1 VSAEAGFPTEPGRRL
16 PFKRALLGRPIPIE
30 RLQDELLPKLLALP
44 IFASDALSSVAYA
57 TEAALAVLVAASLA
71 SANLVVPISA
81 AIAAL
86 LAIVVLSYR
95 ETINAYP
102 NGGGAYVVARENLG
116 TTSGLVAA
124 ASLLVDYV
132 LTVAVSIVAGVLALA
147 SAVPGLQSHE
157 VALSL
162 LVVVVLALANLRG
175 VREAGLLFALPTYG
189 FVAAMLVMVVVGIVG
204 GVAGGWPSAHVPD
217 ALPTG
222 TAATVGL
229 VVVLRA
235 FASGC
240 SALTGV
246 EAVSNGVTAFRRP
259 QAQNASRTLLI
270 MGAIAITL
278 FMGVSVL
285 ADKIGARPSG
295 SVSVLSEVA
304 RAVFPAG
311 SASAIGFYLVQGFT
325 FGILILAANTAYQGF
340 PRLAA
345 LLARDG
351 FVPRQFSNL
360 GDRLVFSN
368 GLIVLSLL
376 AALLIVAFNADI
388 NGLIHLYLL
397 GVFTAFTLSQAGMV
411 RLWWR
416 RRGKVRSK
424 GPLLRSL
431 SLNALGAVS
440 TALVTLVIVFTKFRE
455 GAWMVMVAV
464 PAIVVLFLLVRRHYE
479 RVHARLSTGFRVAR
493 EGRTR
498 GPVIVVV
505 QSLDDATTEALRY
518 ARAVAGTRYRALHVA
533 DPGAPGIMRA
543 WPAFSGGD
551 VQLEVVPRNGS
562 VAGSIVR
569 AVRATEHGDDQYVTV
584 LVPEFFARRSWLVA
598 LRGRTGFALKL
609 RLLREAGVVT
619 TDIPVVAGSEA
630 VRRAPA
636 AERRRTVVITP
647 VSGTNDASLR
657 AIDYALALHGDE
669 TRGLSVALDA
679 QDAKRLRAAWEYES
693 LPLPLDIVESP
704 FRDIGGPLLRSIREV
719 TADPDAVCVVV
730 MPELIVSHWW
740 ERILHNQRA
749 LYLKRLL
756 LFEERVILASVPYR
770 L

>member
-1 VSAEAGFPTEPGRRL
+1 MSESDLPLEPPRRL
-16 PFKRALLGRPIPIE
+16 PFKRALLGRPMPIE
-30 RLQDELLPKLLALP
+30 RLHDELLPKALALP
-44 IFASDALSSVAYA
+44 IFASDPLSSVAYA

-71 SANLVVPISA
+71 SADLIVPLSVAIS
-81 AIAAL
+81 AL

-95 ETINAYP
+95 ETIHAYP
-102 NGGGAYVVARENLG
+102 NGGGAYVVASENLG
-116 TTSGLVAA
+116 TIAGLVAA

-147 SAVPGLQSHE
+147 SATPSLQSHE

-162 LVVVVLALANLRG
+162 LAVVVLALANLRG
-175 VREAGLLFALPTYG
+175 VREAGLLFAVPTYG
-189 FVAAMLVMVVVGIVG
+189 FVASMVVMVVVGIVG
-204 GVAGGWPSAHVPD
+204 GAAGGWPAAHVPD
-217 ALPTG
+217 PLPTG
-222 TAATVGL
+222 TAATVGIAVL
-229 VVVLRA
+229 VRA

-240 SALTGV
+240 TALTGV

-270 MGAIAITL
+270 MGGIAITL
-278 FMGVSVL
+278 FMGVSIL
-285 ADKIGARPSG
+285 ADRTGARPSG
-295 SVSVLSEVA
+295 TVSVLSEVA

-311 SASAIGFYLVQGFT
+311 SSSAAGFYLVQGFT
-325 FGILILAANTAYQGF
+325 FAVLILAANTAYQGF

-376 AALLIVAFNADI
+376 AAVLIISFNA
-388 NGLIHLYLL
+388 NVNSLIHLYLL
-397 GVFTAFTLSQAGMV
+397 GVFTAFTLSQTGMV

-416 RRGKVRSK
+416 RRHKVANRRA
-424 GPLLRSL
+424 LLRSIT
-431 SLNALGAVS
+431 LNAVGAVS
-440 TALVTLVIVFTKFRE
+440 TALVTVVIVFTKFRE
-455 GAWMVMVAV
+455 GAWMVTVAV
-464 PAIVVLFLLVRRHYE
+464 PAIVVMCLLIRRHYTT
-479 RVHARLSTGFRVAR
+479 VHHRLSTGFRVAR

-498 GPVIVVV
+498 GPMIVVV
-505 QSLDDATTEALRY
+505 QSLDDATAEALRF
-518 ARAVAGTRYRALHVA
+518 ARTVAGTGYRALHVA
-533 DPGAPGIMRA
+533 EGEPPGLLRA
-543 WPAFSGGD
+543 WPAFSGDG
-551 VQLEVVPRNGS
+551 VPLEVVPRNGS

-569 AVRATEHGDDQYVTV
+569 AVRATGHSPDQYVTV

-609 RLLREAGVVT
+609 RLLREDGVVT
-619 TDIPVVAGSEA
+619 ADIPVVAGSQEA
-630 VRRAPA
+630 RRPPSGDQ
-636 AERRRTVVITP
+636 RRTVVITP

-657 AIDYALALHGDE
+657 AIDYGLALHGDE
-669 TRGLSVALDA
+669 TRALSVALDA
-679 QDAKRLRAAWEYES
+679 RDARRLRSAWEYES
-693 LPLPLDIVESP
+693 LPLQLDIVESP
-704 FRDIGGPLLRSIREV
+704 FRDIGGPLVRHIREV

-730 MPELIVSHWW
+730 MSELIVSHWW

>member
-1 VSAEAGFPTEPGRRL
+1 VTDTGLPLQPPRRL

-30 RLQDELLPKLLALP
+30 RLQEELLPKVLALP

-57 TEAALAVLVAASLA
+57 TEAALAVLVATSLA
-71 SANLVVPISA
+71 SANLIIPISV

-95 ETINAYP
+95 QTIHAYP

-116 TTSGLVAA
+116 TNSGLVAA

-147 SAVPGLQSHE
+147 SAVPSLQSHE
-157 VALSL
+157 VAICL
-162 LVVVVLALANLRG
+162 LVLVLLALVNLRG
-175 VREAGLLFALPTYG
+175 VREAGLLFSLPTYG
-189 FVAAMLVMVVVGIVG
+189 FVASMLVMVVVGIVG
-204 GVAGGWPSAHVPD
+204 GVAGGWPSAHIPD
-217 ALPTG
+217 PLPTG
-222 TAATVGL
+222 TATAVGL
-229 VVVLRA
+229 VVILRA

-246 EAVSNGVTAFRRP
+246 EAVSNGVTAFRKP

-270 MGAIAITL
+270 MGGIAITL
-278 FMGVSVL
+278 FMGVSIL
-285 ADKIGARPSG
+285 ADRTGARPSG
-295 SVSVLSEVA
+295 TVSVLSEIA

-311 SASAIGFYLVQGFT
+311 SSSAFGFYLIQGFT
-325 FGILILAANTAYQGF
+325 FAVLILAANTAYQGF

-360 GDRLVFSN
+360 GDKLVYSN

-376 AALLIVAFNADI
+376 AAVLIVGFNANI
-388 NGLIHLYLL
+388 NSLIHLYLL

-416 RRGKVRSK
+416 RRRKAANRGA
-424 GPLLRSL
+424 LLRSM

-455 GAWMVMVAV
+455 GAWMVTVAI
-464 PAIVVLFLLVRRHYE
+464 PAIVALFVLTRRHYE
-479 RVHARLSTGFRVAR
+479 RVHVRLSTGFRVAR

-498 GPVIVVV
+498 GPMIVVV
-505 QSLDDATTEALRY
+505 QSLDDATTEALRF
-518 ARAVAGTRYRALHVA
+518 ARTVAGTGYRALHVG
-533 DPGAPGIMRA
+533 DGGPPGLLRA
-543 WPAFSGGD
+543 WPAFSGDG
-551 VQLEVVPRNGS
+551 VPLEVVPRNGS

-569 AVRATEHGDDQYVTV
+569 AVRSTEHRPDQYVTV
-584 LVPEFFARRSWLVA
+584 LIPEFFARRSWVAA

-609 RLLREAGVVT
+609 RLLREEGVVT
-619 TDIPVVAGSEA
+619 TDIPVVAGSRE
-630 VRRAPA
+630 VRRPPRAGH
-636 AERRRTVVITP
+636 RRTVVITP

-657 AIDYALALHGDE
+657 AIDYALGLHGDE
-669 TRGLSVALDA
+669 TFGLSVALDA
-679 QDAKRLRAAWEYES
+679 QDAKRLRSGWEYES
-693 LPLPLDIVESP
+693 LPLGLEVVESP
-704 FRDIGGPLLRSIREV
+704 FRDIGGPLLRRIREV

>member
-1 VSAEAGFPTEPGRRL
+1 VSETDLPLEPPRRL
-16 PFKRALLGRPIPIE
+16 PFKRALLGRPMPIE
-30 RLQDELLPKLLALP
+30 RLHDELLPKVLALP

-71 SANLVVPISA
+71 SASLIIPISV

-116 TTSGLVAA
+116 TMAGLVAA

-147 SAVPGLQSHE
+147 SAAPALQSHE

-162 LVVVVLALANLRG
+162 VVVVGLALANLRG

-189 FVAAMLVMVVVGIVG
+189 FVASMLVMVVVGIVG
-204 GVAGGWPSAHVPD
+204 GMAGGWPTAHVPD

-229 VVVLRA
+229 VVILRA

-246 EAVSNGVTAFRRP
+246 EAVSNGVTAFKRP

-270 MGAIAITL
+270 MGGIAITL
-278 FMGVSVL
+278 FMGVSIL
-285 ADKIGARPSG
+285 ADRTGARPSG

-325 FGILILAANTAYQGF
+325 FAVLILAANTANQGF

-345 LLARDG
+345 ILARDG
-351 FVPRQFSNL
+351 FFPRQFSNL

-376 AALLIVAFNADI
+376 AALLIIAFNADI

-416 RRGKVRSK
+416 RRAKAPSRAALVRSM
-424 GPLLRSL
+424 

-440 TALVTLVIVFTKFRE
+440 TALVTLIILFTKFRE
-455 GAWMVMVAV
+455 GAWMVTVAV
-464 PAIVVLFLLVRRHYE
+464 PLIVLMCLLIRRHYAS
-479 RVHARLSTGFRVAR
+479 VHQRLSRGFRVAR

-505 QSLDDATTEALRY
+505 QSLDDSTAEALRF
-518 ARAVAGTRYRALHVA
+518 ARTVAGAGYRALHVA
-533 DPGAPGIMRA
+533 DDEAPGLVRA
-543 WPAFSGGD
+543 WPSFSGDG
-551 VQLEVVPRNGS
+551 VPLEIVPRNGT
-562 VAGSIVR
+562 VVGSLVH
-569 AVRATEHGDDQYVTV
+569 AVRATEHRPDQYVSV
-584 LVPEFFARRSWLVA
+584 LVPEFFARRSWLAA
-598 LRGRTGFALKL
+598 LRGRTGIALKL
-609 RLLREAGVVT
+609 RLLREEGVVT
-619 TDIPVVAGSEA
+619 TDIPVVAGSEE
-630 VRRAPA
+630 VLRPPIG
-636 AERRRTVVITP
+636 ERRRTVVIAP

-669 TRGLSVALDA
+669 TRALSVALDA
-679 QDAKRLRAAWEYES
+679 QDARRLRHAWEYES
-693 LPLPLDIVESP
+693 LPLELEIVESP